1 LNEVSD
7 DNISQGLNT
16 IHQNRTID
24 SLMRTK
30 KGRQQKNMG
39 MFTLNKKSYIL
50 HDRHKGIPHNIIGNH
65 PFFTMGVIK
74 NMDPHKV

>member
-1 LNEVSD
+1 
-7 DNISQGLNT
+7 
-16 IHQNRTID
+16 
-24 SLMRTK
+24 MRTK